1 MTNVIICGPLD
12 WAERVSDKLLSS
24 YDVMTTIVDS
34 HADVFSTSL
43 DRRTIKKGDVFLFDM
58 DDRNPYTFILLGVA
72 YALDLTV
79 VAIMWNEPMSLEL
92 NYVYDQI
99 IEDWFYEEELIEE
112 IGEYI

>member
-24 YDVMTTIVDS
+24 YDVMTTIVNS
-34 HADVFSTSL
+34 RAEVFSTSL

-58 DDRNPYTFILLGVA
+58 GDRNPYTFILLGVA
-72 YALDLTV
+72 YALDLTI
-79 VAIMWNEPMSLEL
+79 VAIGDEPMFLEL
-92 NYVYDQI
+92 DCVYDQI
-99 IEDWFYEEELIEE
+99 IEDWLYEEELIEE

>member
-1 MTNVIICGPLD
+1 MTNIIICGPLD

-24 YDVMTTIVDS
+24 YDVLTTIIDS
-34 HADVFSTSL
+34 HTESFSTSL

-58 DDRNPYTFILLGVA
+58 DDRHPYTFILLGMA

-79 VAIMWNEPMSLEL
+79 VAIMGAKPVALQL
-92 NYVYDQI
+92 DYVFEQMT
-99 IEDWFYEEELIEE
+99 EDWFNEDELIEE